1 MPMGAGQA
9 QSIPYHLMLVAL
21 KLQRQ
26 YEAPSET
33 THAISVGSLLGRR
46 QASETQSYVKEKT
59 RRMETQWTEE
69 AAPMRGFGVCQGH
82 G

>member
-9 QSIPYHLMLVAL
+9 QSIPYHPMLVAL

-59 RRMETQWTEE
+59 RCMETQWTEE

>member
-1 MPMGAGQA
+1 
-9 QSIPYHLMLVAL
+9 MLVAL
-21 KLQRQ
+21 KLQKK

-33 THAISVGSLLGRR
+33 THTSSVGSLLGRH

-59 RRMETQWTEE
+59 HRMETQWTEE
-69 AAPMRGFGVCQGH
+69 SAPMHGFGICQGH